1 MAAFLPWTVEE
12 AALAIT
18 GERLSAKFT
27 RTGDLLM
34 FPRSRSEADL
44 LQTVTEIGGVPVA
57 IVRPPHLNRAQGSIW
72 APELV
77 HHSPADLAQGFA
89 SQGVT
94 EVFRPRNER
103 VLILTFDSKRV
114 PDEITA
120 AFLVYP
126 VRPIVPLPR
135 RCTKCQRYGH
145 KAPSCR
151 ASSETCAMCGGGG
164 HSEPFCEATAATCP
178 SCGGPHSA
186 SDPLCPTWLREKR
199 VQALISEGWAP
210 GDARR
215 RAEEERGEPPRN
227 APPPAQAPRPRLSPG
242 SMTDLRRYP
251 PLEPQAQLT
260 SAARTRPP
268 PASQSGLR
276 TAAWPRPP
284 PAQSTQGPP
293 PPAPPA
299 RPTNPNPDRPP
310 KPKPKP
316 PTITTGAATP
326 SRPPPSETGVFSGS
340 ESDVPEHSGPDRDG
354 SPDPGPDLDLSESS
368 SASGAD
374 GTADQHSPAPPPPEG
389 RQAPPPGPDLTT
401 EASDTEASDESSA
414 PDQPSQK
421 TPRNPRPKDR
431 SRPPTSKKKRHYKL
445 RQHK

>member
-1 MAAFLPWTVEE
+1 MDGKSMAAFLPWTVEE

-27 RTGDLLM
+27 RSGDLLM

-77 HHSPADLAQGFA
+77 HHSPADLCQGFA

-164 HSEPFCEATAATCP
+164 GIRSRSVRPPQRPVPHAVALTRPVTP
-178 SCGGPHSA
+178 SAPPGCGKSGSRPS
-186 SDPLCPTWLREKR
+186 S
-199 VQALISEGWAP
+199 
-210 GDARR
+210 R
-215 RAEEERGEPPRN
+215 RAGPRETPGGEPRRSGASRRGTPL
-227 APPPAQAPRPRLSPG
+227 PQLRLH
-242 SMTDLRRYP
+242 D
-251 PLEPQAQLT
+251 
-260 SAARTRPP
+260 
-268 PASQSGLR
+268 PASAR
-276 TAAWPRPP
+276 
-284 PAQSTQGPP
+284 
-293 PPAPPA
+293 AP
-299 RPTNPNPDRPP
+299 
-310 KPKPKP
+310 
-316 PTITTGAATP
+316 
-326 SRPPPSETGVFSGS
+326 
-340 ESDVPEHSGPDRDG
+340 
-354 SPDPGPDLDLSESS
+354 
-368 SASGAD
+368 
-374 GTADQHSPAPPPPEG
+374 
-389 RQAPPPGPDLTT
+389 
-401 EASDTEASDESSA
+401 
-414 PDQPSQK
+414 
-421 TPRNPRPKDR
+421 
-431 SRPPTSKKKRHYKL
+431 
-445 RQHK
+445 